1 MLYKPHDRRSFLQK
15 AALFSTGLVNSL
27 ISDRF
32 ASASFRKHGM
42 SRYDYIVIGAGSA
55 GCVVANRLTEDPE
68 TTVLLLEAGDRDTKP
83 EIQIPRE
90 SINLLG
96 SEVDWKYFS
105 EPEPYLN
112 NRKIFCPRGKV
123 LGGSSSINY
132 MMYMRGNHHDF
143 DHWQELGNPGWSY
156 QDVLPYFK
164 KSEHSSRG
172 ASEYH
177 SVDGELSVTDIV
189 SPTAISQRFVDAAV
203 AMGYKYN
210 PDFNAEQQEGV
221 GPIQFT
227 INKDGKRHSTAAAFL
242 TPILDRPN
250 LTVQTGALVT
260 RLLFEKT
267 RTIGVEYLHSGTLY
281 QIRVSQEVILSA
293 GAFDSPKLLMLS
305 GIGNAEHLQAMG
317 ISVVVDL
324 PGVGQNLQ
332 DHVSVPVTYQATQ
345 EVNPAPTDNGLSEV
359 AMFMHSK
366 GNLDVE
372 PDMLIFFRPRPLP
385 PPGYAQVD
393 SGFRG
398 LTSLTHPQNS
408 GSVALRSLDPTD
420 APNIRMNYLQS
431 QSDVQKLM
439 AGIQFL
445 RDLFHSSP
453 FDEFRG
459 EEIAPGVE
467 VQSDE
472 ALENYVRKVCGT
484 VYHPVGTC
492 KMGTDPTAVVD
503 PELRVHGVKGL
514 RVVDASIMPT
524 ITTGNTN
531 APTIMIGEKAADL
544 IKAAKHSSKQ
554 DGSGKK
560 HRIRENGRG

>member
-1 MLYKPHDRRSFLQK
+1 MLYKPYDRRRFLQK
-15 AALFSTGLVNSL
+15 VALFSTGLVTSLNSG
-27 ISDRF
+27 RF
-32 ASASFRKHGM
+32 VSADSGKRGM

-55 GCVVANRLTEDPE
+55 GCVIANRLTEDPE
-68 TTVLLLEAGDRDTKP
+68 TTVLLLEAGNPDTKP

-90 SINLLG
+90 SINLPG

-112 NRKIFCPRGKV
+112 ERKIFCPRGKV

-132 MMYMRGNHHDF
+132 MVYMRGNHHDF

-177 SVDGELSVTDIV
+177 GVDGELSVTDIV
-189 SPTAISQRFVDAAV
+189 SPAAVSRAFVEAAV

-221 GPIQFT
+221 GPLQFT
-227 INKDGKRHSTAAAFL
+227 IKDGKRHSTAAAFI

-260 RLLFEKT
+260 RLLFEET
-267 RTIGVEYLHSGTLY
+267 RTIGVEYLHSGTLH
-281 QIRVSQEVILSA
+281 QVRVSQEVILSA

-305 GIGNAEHLQAMG
+305 GIGNAEDLQAMG

-332 DHVSVPVTYQATQ
+332 DHVGLPVTYQGTQDVHPAATG
-345 EVNPAPTDNGLSEV
+345 NGISEA
-359 AMFMHSK
+359 AMFMHSE
-366 GNLDVE
+366 GNLDVA
-372 PDMLIFFRPRPLP
+372 PDLLFFFDARALS

-393 SGFRG
+393 SGFTG
-398 LTSLTHPQNS
+398 YASLTHPQNS

-420 APNIRMNYLQS
+420 APILRMNYLQS
-431 QSDVQKLM
+431 QSDVQKLV
-439 AGIQFL
+439 AGIRFF

-467 VQSDE
+467 VQSNE
-472 ALENYVRKVCGT
+472 ALVAYVRKVCRT

-492 KMGTDPTAVVD
+492 KMGTDPMAVVD

-544 IKAAKHSSKQ
+544 IKAANHSSKQ
-554 DGSGKK
+554 HGSGKK
-560 HRIRENGRG
+560 HRIRENGRR